1 MKRLHQVARV
11 LFGVGIATFIVT
23 GTGLAQSVNIDAAK
37 KEGRVVVYGSV
48 VPQAMEDFN
57 RNFES
62 KYGIKVEYWR
72 ADSTKVSERA
82 LTEWRAG
89 KPGFDVVEGNRGVQL
104 IMKSEGLF
112 TKFVPPASEKFP
124 AQVKEK
130 DGLITPWRVLP
141 ISILYNTDMVK
152 PADLPKSFDDLLQP
166 KWTNKIA
173 MPDPT
178 RHTTTAQFLWN
189 LRNIRKDN
197 WLEFVRGLA
206 KQNPVLVDSLAPVT
220 TTIIKGE
227 APVGITYIKYV
238 KQYKGPVH
246 YVLLE
251 KYLADPNY
259 MSVGVKATNP
269 NAARLYVD
277 YACSIEGQKYIA
289 QDGEFVFA
297 PGVLPPIK
305 DAEKVQPN
313 IVLMDNPSAEEF
325 KKLMSGTFREIFYAK

>member
-1 MKRLHQVARV
+1 MLAGFLAAGHA
-11 LFGVGIATFIVT
+11 
-23 GTGLAQSVNIDAAK
+23 LAQSVNIDAAK

-57 RNFES
+57 KNFES

-72 ADSTKVSERA
+72 GDSTKVSERA

-104 IMKSEGLF
+104 IMKDTGLF
-112 TKFVPPASEKFP
+112 TKFSPPASEKFP

-141 ISILYNTDMVK
+141 ISILYNTDMLK
-152 PADLPKSFDDLLQP
+152 AADLPKSFDDLVQP
-166 KWTNKIA
+166 KWTNKIVI
-173 MPDPT
+173 PDPT

-189 LRNIRKDN
+189 LSKFKKDK
-197 WLEFVRGLA
+197 WLDLVRGLA
-206 KQNPVLVDSLAPVT
+206 KQNPQLVTSLASVPGS
-220 TTIIKGE
+220 IIKGE
-227 APVGITYIKYV
+227 APVGISYVKYV
-238 KQYKGPVH
+238 KQYKGPMH
-246 YVLLE
+246 YVLMD

-259 MSVGVKATNP
+259 MSVSAKALNP
-269 NAARLYVD
+269 NAAKLYVD
-277 YACSIEGQKYIA
+277 YACSPEGQKYIA

-313 IVLMDNPSAEEF
+313 IILMDNPSAEEF
-325 KKLMSGTFREIFYAK
+325 KKLMTGTFREIFYAK

>member
-1 MKRLHQVARV
+1 VARV
-11 LFGVGIATFIVT
+11 LFGVAIATFIAT

-189 LRNIRKDN
+189 LRNIKKDN
-197 WLEFVRGLA
+197 WLEFVRALA

-246 YVLLE
+246 YVLLD

-259 MSVGVKATNP
+259 MSVGVKAPNP

>member
-1 MKRLHQVARV
+1 MKRFHLVPRIALVVMVAV
-11 LFGVGIATFIVT
+11 LLGA

-57 RNFES
+57 KGFES
-62 KYGIKVEYWR
+62 KYGIKVDYWR

-82 LTEWRAG
+82 LSEWRAG

-152 PADLPKSFDDLLQP
+152 PADLPKSFDDLAQP
-166 KWTNKIA
+166 KWNNKIV

-189 LRNIRKDN
+189 LRKFKNEN
-197 WLEFVRGLA
+197 WLDLVRGLA
-206 KQNPVLVDSLAPVT
+206 KQNPVLVNSLAPVT
-220 TTIIKGE
+220 TSIIKGE
-227 APVGITYIKYV
+227 APVGITYVKYV

-246 YVLLE
+246 YVLMD

-259 MSVGVKATNP
+259 MSVSAKAPNP
-269 NAARLYVD
+269 NAAKLYVD
-277 YACSIEGQKYIA
+277 YACSAEGQKHIA

>member
-1 MKRLHQVARV
+1 VRLV
-11 LFGVGIATFIVT
+11 LALGAIFLTVGSAS
-23 GTGLAQSVNIDAAK
+23 AQSVNVDAAK

-57 RNFES
+57 KGFES

-72 ADSTKVSERA
+72 GDSTKVSERA

-112 TKFVPPASEKFP
+112 TKFIPPASEKFP

-141 ISILYNTDMVK
+141 ISILYNTEMVK
-152 PADLPKSFDDLLQP
+152 PADLPKSFDDLVQP
-166 KWTNKIA
+166 KWANKIA

-189 LRNIRKDN
+189 LSKFKKDN
-197 WLEFVRGLA
+197 WLDLVRGLA
-206 KQNPVLVDSLAPVT
+206 KQKPVLVDSLAPVT
-220 TTIIKGE
+220 TSVIKGD
-227 APVGITYIKYV
+227 AAVGITYIKYV

-246 YVLLE
+246 YVLMD

-259 MSVGVKATNP
+259 MSVGVKAPNP
-269 NAARLYVD
+269 NAAKLYVD
-277 YACSIEGQKYIA
+277 YACSPEGQKHIA
-289 QDGEFVFA
+289 EDGEFVFA
-297 PGVLPPIK
+297 PGILPPIK

-325 KKLMSGTFREIFYAK
+325 KKLMTSTFREIFYAK